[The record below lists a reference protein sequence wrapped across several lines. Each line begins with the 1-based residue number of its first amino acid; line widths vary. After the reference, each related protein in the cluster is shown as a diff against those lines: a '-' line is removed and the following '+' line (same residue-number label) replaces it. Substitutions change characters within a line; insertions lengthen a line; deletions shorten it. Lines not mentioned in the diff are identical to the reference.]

1 VFSAPHQD
9 IPRTFLLAYLLSM
22 PIYCLVRL
30 AGQPDWVGLSTALT
44 AASLF
49 AFSLTYAIAQHGLRR
64 AVAMLMASF
73 AIALTLEY
81 LGSSYGILFGEY
93 DYTDRLGPKLLGKV
107 PAIIPIAWFM
117 MLYPSWATAGYLL
130 TRFRLTA
137 VPMPAVRVGIAASAM
152 TAWDLSLDPRMVADG
167 NWVWRAAGPYFGI
180 PLSNYLGWFVTAA
193 LIYFVWY
200 AITRPEQTSH
210 GADGPTAASSSLG
223 FHYWPIWAY
232 IFTWL
237 GESVANAIFWGG
249 PLVAL
254 AVFIGMG
261 LFGGPALFN
270 LWRSMQQT
278 QPRLPERWSE
288 A

>member
-1 VFSAPHQD
+1 VLSAPHQD
-9 IPRTFLLAYLLSM
+9 IPRALLLAYLLSM

-64 AVAMLMASF
+64 AVAMLVASF

-81 LGSSYGILFGEY
+81 LGSSYGILFGKY

-130 TRFRLTA
+130 TRFRPPA
-137 VPMPAVRVGIAASAM
+137 MPMPAARVGIAALAM

-167 NWVWRAAGPYFGI
+167 NWVWRAEGAIFRHPAEQLSGLVRHCGADLFRLVCDHPSRADLARRRWPDHGQQFAG
-180 PLSNYLGWFVTAA
+180 LSLLADLGLYLHLVRRKRGKRDLLGWTVG
-193 LIYFVWY
+193 
-200 AITRPEQTSH
+200 
-210 GADGPTAASSSLG
+210 GAGRVYRDGIVRRAG
-223 FHYWPIWAY
+223 
-232 IFTWL
+232 
-237 GESVANAIFWGG
+237 
-249 PLVAL
+249 LV
-254 AVFIGMG
+254 
-261 LFGGPALFN
+261 
-270 LWRSMQQT
+270 
-278 QPRLPERWSE
+278 
-288 A
+288 